1 MTQFVLK
8 RAVKNFLK
16 QTRQIFLSNIGRDV
30 LSIELRLGD
39 KQVSVPLS
47 ALLLTIHIISL
58 CTRNMSIMSPQMP
71 TWSFCTEFICTS
83 LNSPNT
89 REVSSNTQEVSPR
102 IIHLFETY
110 NLSISN
116 AIYSITQPLYTHI
129 AHLSRESRKIWG
141 LYLNKKY
148 FWHINNSKGS
158 AGAEPQAPNLYLS
171 LISSSKFSTY
181 LPIIRNRCS

>member
-16 QTRQIFLSNIGRDV
+16 QTRQIFLSNIGKDD

-47 ALLLTIHIISL
+47 ALFLTTHIISL

-129 AHLSRESRKIWG
+129 AHLSTWKPENLGALPQQKIF
-141 LYLNKKY
+141 LT
-148 FWHINNSKGS
+148 H
-158 AGAEPQAPNLYLS
+158 
-171 LISSSKFSTY
+171 
-181 LPIIRNRCS
+181 